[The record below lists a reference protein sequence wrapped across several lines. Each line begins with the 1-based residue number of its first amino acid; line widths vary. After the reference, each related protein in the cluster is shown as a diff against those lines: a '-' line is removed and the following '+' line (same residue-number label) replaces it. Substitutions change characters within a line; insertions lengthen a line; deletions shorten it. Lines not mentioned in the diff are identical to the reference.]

1 MTSQDHVTLSN
12 LTGTGMTVKNAADD
26 MRGRKVTDKDGKDV
40 GKVHDV
46 FVDDRQRKA
55 RLLLVE
61 HGGFLGIDEKKS
73 FIPVDAISLTTSDD
87 VYINDTRDHV
97 AEAQR
102 HRVADQL
109 AEDAMSA
116 RQRADPARRLLVD
129 AEGDE
134 LGQLGPLLVEHAE
147 GGVAGVG
154 QLAGGAEDAF
164 EHGLGVE
171 VGEDVAGQ
179 LHH

>member
-97 AEAQR
+97 AEAPGVT
-102 HRVADQL
+102 RVWSTTA
-109 AEDAMSA
+109 ATRAASTSTTAA
-116 RQRADPARRLLVD
+116 RPTGQPATPTGLQSVTR
-129 AEGDE
+129 
-134 LGQLGPLLVEHAE
+134 GPM
-147 GGVAGVG
+147 GWQVG
-154 QLAGGAEDAF
+154 W
-164 EHGLGVE
+164 
-171 VGEDVAGQ
+171 
-179 LHH
+179 